1 MGEGE
6 PGLRFEQQRDGLHLA
21 ERALPGTRPSVDCE
35 ALPCEGFAR
44 KYCLYQG
51 YTLGTP
57 EFDDCVANYILTF
70 CEGARAPVTTAQML
84 AILRD

>member
-1 MGEGE
+1 MS
-6 PGLRFEQQRDGLHLA
+6 RHLTDRLCKVVA
-21 ERALPGTRPSVDCE
+21 AVAVAASAVLTAMPASALPG
-35 ALPCEGFAR
+35 PCEGFAR

>member
-1 MGEGE
+1 MSRHFTDRLCKVAAAVAMAASAIMIAT
-6 PGLRFEQQRDGLHLA
+6 PA
-21 ERALPGTRPSVDCE
+21 SALPG
-35 ALPCEGFAR
+35 PCEGFAR

-70 CEGARAPVTTAQML
+70 CEGARTPVTHAQML